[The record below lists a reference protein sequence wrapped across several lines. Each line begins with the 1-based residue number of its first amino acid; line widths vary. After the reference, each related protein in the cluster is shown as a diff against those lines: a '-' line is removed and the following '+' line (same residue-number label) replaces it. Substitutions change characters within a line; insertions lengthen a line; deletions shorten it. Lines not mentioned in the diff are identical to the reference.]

1 MQLRDIDLAF
11 EIIVERLEHFDLIPL
26 RDRIYLGRK
35 EIL

>member
-11 EIIVERLEHFDLIPL
+11 EIIVERLEHFDLIAL